1 MTDIHQEIK
10 DYYSNISLKQQ
21 GQMKTK
27 VCCCSP
33 DSHPDYVKAILNEIP
48 EEIRTRFYGCGSPL
62 PPVLEGCTVLDLGC
76 GTGQDVYLASR
87 LVGKNGRVIGV
98 DMNEDQLDI
107 ARKYQKEMAEKRGYD
122 NVTFLQG
129 YIEDLKSLGI
139 EDGSVDVVISNCVI
153 NLSPAKQ
160 QVFSEIWRILKEG
173 GELYFSDVFADRR
186 VPEEIGLNPILLGEC
201 MGGAMYVEDF
211 RRMMRKVGW
220 EDFRYLTSCDSV
232 IDDPEI
238 EKLIGNIRYTSRTI
252 RAMKLPD
259 LLEDICEQ
267 YGQFVVYN
275 GGIEGSETEFRLDD
289 HHCFEL
295 GLPAAVCG
303 NTCAMIQNTR
313 FARFFTVYGDRS
325 HHFGPFP
332 GCGTAPSGCGC
343 DDDCGCGCGC
353 GC

>member
-1 MTDIHQEIK
+1 MDIYDEIRK
-10 DYYSNISLKQQ
+10 YYSHISLREK
-21 GQMKTK
+21 GKMMTK

-33 DSHPDYVKAILNEIP
+33 ESHPDYIWKILEDIP
-48 EEIRTRFYGCGSPL
+48 EEIGDRFYGCGSPL
-62 PPVLEGCTVLDLGC
+62 PPALEGCMVLDLGC

-87 LVGKNGRVIGV
+87 LVGKTGRVIGV
-98 DMNEDQLDI
+98 DMNEDQLAI
-107 ARKYQKEMAEKRGYD
+107 ARKYQKEMAEKWGVD

-153 NLSPAKQ
+153 NLSPAKEK
-160 QVFSEIWRILKEG
+160 VFSEIWRVLKQG

-186 VPEEIGLNPILLGEC
+186 VPDKIGKNPILLGEC

-211 RRMMRKVGW
+211 RRLMRRVGW
-220 EDFRYLTSCDSV
+220 EDFRYMSTCSSE

-238 EKLIGNIRYTSRTI
+238 EKLIGNIKYTSRTI
-252 RAMKLPD
+252 RAVKLPD

-267 YGQFVVYN
+267 YGQFVIYR
-275 GGIEGSETEFRLDD
+275 GGIEGSETKFRLDD
-289 HHCFEL
+289 HHCFEKD
-295 GLPAAVCG
+295 LPASVCG

-313 FARFFTVYGDRS
+313 FAPYFTVIGDRS
-325 HHFGPFP
+325 HHFGPFA
-332 GCGTAPSGCGC
+332 GCGTAPGASC
-343 DDDCGCGCGC
+343 DGEDSGCGCGC